1 MSAKQLFLNMVKSH
15 VEQPLNVQD
24 LTVKIIDKI
33 APNSHQI
40 EILKNQDSWR
50 QFMPPL
56 YNLII
61 TCIEVFLEQYFL
73 EQYRKPN
80 GEKYESRYDWIND
93 INEFKAR
100 YTWPNRKIKNNISHT
115 FSFQKLTVVDVLY
128 SLSLNKS
135 ISRYSKYDLIK
146 FLFARRHLFT
156 HRGGLIDQKFID
168 EYNSY
173 HSDNENSKIL
183 DGQFDNIATIN
194 RNVLIASIEEAKQF
208 INYTDTN

>member
-1 MSAKQLFLNMVKSH
+1 MTAKQFFLNIVKSH

-24 LTVKIIDKI
+24 LFVKIIGKTI
-33 APNSHQI
+33 PNAPQL
-40 EILKNQDSWR
+40 ETLRNQDSWL

-56 YNLII
+56 HNFLI

-80 GEKYESRYDWIND
+80 GEKYEDRIEWESD
-93 INEFKAR
+93 INEFKSR
-100 YTWPNRKIKNNISHT
+100 YTWQNRNIKNSINSS
-115 FSFQKLTVVDVLY
+115 FSFQRLTAVDLLY
-128 SLSLNKS
+128 SLTLNKS

-146 FLFARRHLFT
+146 LLFSKRHLFT

-173 HSDNENSKIL
+173 HIENEDLQIADNQIGK
-183 DGQFDNIATIN
+183 IATIN
-194 RNVLIASIEEAKQF
+194 RNVLIASIWESKQF
-208 INYTDTN
+208 ISYIDPN